1 MVIFKIFIIGII
13 ILIAALIINSLA
25 TKIGALTWYDFLK
38 ETQKVAW
45 YQYLWLLIGYPFLL
59 GLSAYFGKSL
69 LDKIF

>member
-13 ILIAALIINSLA
+13 ILIAALVINSLA
-25 TKIGALTWYDFLK
+25 AKIGALTWYDFLK

-45 YQYLWLLIGYPFLL
+45 YQYLWLFIGYPFLL
-59 GLSAYFGKSL
+59 GLSAYLGKSL